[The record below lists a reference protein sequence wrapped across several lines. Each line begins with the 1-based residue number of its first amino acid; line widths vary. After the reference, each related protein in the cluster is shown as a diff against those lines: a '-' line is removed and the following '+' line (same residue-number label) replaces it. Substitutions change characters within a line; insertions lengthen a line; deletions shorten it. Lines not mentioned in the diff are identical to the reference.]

1 MEAVLVPT
9 VKMLKASVAGS
20 SLLALS
26 LLMLMLLMMEV
37 VRKLAR
43 LLQSALQSVMKILV
57 VVLMQNVAIMV
68 VPVEGVPPLFNKVVW
83 LLDSVKCV
91 VWKSLLLKLSS
102 PMVSILLYLLMVNT
116 YLNFATDVLIML
128 SVLLME
134 LIAFGPILLV
144 NVLKSA
150 LLHLRPLTHVMLILP
165 VHVSVFL
172 IVSVVGANMKRH
184 TLMQQPRTLSL
195 SPLVVA
201 CITTW
206 PTNVL
211 NVSKLQDMRVH

>member
-1 MEAVLVPT
+1 MEALLVPT
-9 VKMLKASVAGS
+9 VKMLKESVAGS
-20 SLLALS
+20 SLLALT
-26 LLMLMLLMMEV
+26 LLMLLLIMMEV

-43 LLQSALQSVMKILV
+43 LLQSALQSVMKIMV
-57 VVLMQNVAIMV
+57 VVLMQDAAIMV
-68 VPVEGVPPLFNKVVW
+68 VPVEGVPPLLHKNVW
-83 LLDSVKCV
+83 LLDTVKCV
-91 VWKSLLLKLSS
+91 VWKSLLLQLSS
-102 PMVSILLYLLMVNT
+102 PLEILLNLLMVNT

-150 LLHLRPLTHVMLILP
+150 LHHLRLLTHVMLILP

-184 TLMQQPRTLSL
+184 TLIQPPRNLSL

-211 NVSKLQDMRVH
+211 KISKLQDMRVH